1 MNPLRR
7 SNQIGP
13 KKKEKKKKTKKTKK
27 SKHTCPNYSNDPA
40 WKDDY
45 IKPNLWPLIQQQH
58 VMEENL
64 NPNWWGIEAD
74 CNPYGLYA
82 TAG

>member
-1 MNPLRR
+1 MNPLRP

-13 KKKEKKKKTKKTKK
+13 KQKRKKKTKKTKK
-27 SKHTCPNYSNDPA
+27 SKHTCPYYSNDPA

-58 VMEENL
+58 VMEEN
-64 NPNWWGIEAD
+64 WSIEAD
-74 CNPYGLYA
+74 CNPYGLYP
-82 TAG
+82 TSG